1 MTDDMTIELDGEQY
15 VVRAEGDG
23 LQVGR
28 RVGGRVGGDVTW
40 LDAVDGGLLPAPAR
54 EALERGDTADESL
67 RTAVRGVV
75 GAETHRGG

>member
-28 RVGGRVGGDVTW
+28 RVGGEVSW
-40 LDAVDGGLLPAPAR
+40 LDTVDGGLLPAPAR
-54 EALERGDTADESL
+54 EALGRGDTSDESL
-67 RTAVRGVV
+67 RTALRGIVE
-75 GAETHRGG
+75 AETHRGG

>member
-1 MTDDMTIELDGEQY
+1 MTDDMTIELDGERY
-15 VVRAEGDG
+15 VVRAEGGG

-28 RVGGRVGGDVTW
+28 RVGGDITW
-40 LDAVDGGLLPAPAR
+40 LDTVDGGLLPAPAR
-54 EALERGDTADESL
+54 EALERGDTSDEAL

>member
-15 VVRAEGDG
+15 VLRPDGGD

-28 RVGGRVGGDVTW
+28 RVDGEMTW
-40 LDAVDGGLLPAPAR
+40 LDTVAGGLLPAAAR
-54 EALERGDTADESL
+54 EALERGDASDESL

-75 GAETHRGG
+75 EAETRRGG

>member
-15 VVRAEGDG
+15 VVRPDGEG
-23 LQVGR
+23 LQIGR
-28 RVGGRVGGDVTW
+28 RVGGELTW
-40 LDAVDGGLLPAPAR
+40 LDTVDAGLLPAPAR